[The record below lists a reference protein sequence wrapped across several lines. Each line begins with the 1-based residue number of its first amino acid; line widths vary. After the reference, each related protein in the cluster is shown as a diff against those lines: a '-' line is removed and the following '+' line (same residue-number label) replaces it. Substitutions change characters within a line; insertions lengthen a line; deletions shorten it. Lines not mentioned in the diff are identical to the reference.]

1 MFEGAAKAAN
11 YDGVCQQLSK
21 LETSHYQ
28 LMHEN
33 SRLRSEVVDYETESI
48 RVQALLKEGKDKY
61 DRLSVKS
68 YRKIKELMTQKHILE
83 TELNTLRIQVQYLDA
98 ELTQQISRNGVA

>member
-1 MFEGAAKAAN
+1 M
-11 YDGVCQQLSK
+11 VCQQLSK

-28 LMHEN
+28 ILHEN
-33 SRLRSEVVDYETESI
+33 SMLRSEVVDYETESI
-48 RVQALLKEGKDKY
+48 RVKALLKESKDKY

-68 YRKIKELMTQKHILE
+68 YRKIKELMTERHILE

-98 ELTQQISRNGVA
+98 ELTQQISRNGGDTTTTTA